1 VTDPWAAPPD
11 PAERAPEEWPY
22 VVGATE
28 FSQGWRLPPREPV
41 EVRLRRHLTPFL
53 GAALLLP
60 LLGAPV
66 AFLWRAVTPHVGII
80 QTAAGPQPSSSESNQ
95 FFAIDGWFVLT
106 TLAVG
111 IVVGLVAWFF
121 LRGRG
126 PAGAA
131 GLALGSLTASAITA
145 IVGARLVVD
154 QYMRGVCADRQ
165 CLVYDGTLKLRAVAA
180 VVAWPVGSLLAFA
193 MMTLTRERD
202 DY

>member
-1 VTDPWAAPPD
+1 VTDPWAVPQHADAPD
-11 PAERAPEEWPY
+11 GVPY
-22 VVGATE
+22 VVDAAE
-28 FSQGWRLPPREPV
+28 FSRGWRPPRHEPV
-41 EVRLRRHLTPFL
+41 EEVVRRHLTPFL

-66 AFLWRAVTPHVGII
+66 AYLWRAVTPHVGII

-111 IVVGLVAWFF
+111 FVVGLVAWFF

-131 GLALGSLTASAITA
+131 GLAFGSLAASAVTA
-145 IVGARLVVD
+145 IVGARLVLD
-154 QYMRGVCADRQ
+154 SYMTGVCADRDGT
-165 CLVYDGTLKLRAVAA
+165 VYDGTLKLRAVAA
-180 VVAWPVGSLLAFA
+180 VVAWPVASLLAFA

-202 DY
+202 EY